1 MEGDLLVYG
10 AYGYTGSLITERAVA
25 DGLDPILAG
34 RSAERVEAAATERGC
49 DHRVFSLE
57 HPTVVERMVADVD
70 AVLNCAGPFEDTAEP
85 LIDACLRAGTDY
97 LDLAGNVDVLE
108 ATAARDAEATEAG
121 VAVVPGVGFD
131 VVPTDCLAAILHGL
145 LPDAEELTL
154 AIDGLGTFSPG
165 TVKSMLRGLD
175 RPGAVRRDGRVE
187 TVPVAYKRRTFEFPT
202 GERTAVTV
210 PWGDVSSAY
219 YSTGIPNIEVYAGV
233 PDRAADVMERTRRLV
248 PLLAAG
254 PVRRAAEAVAGR
266 VVSGPTAEERAGSE
280 THIWGEVVEADGTAA
295 RARMRTP
302 NTYDLTTATAVEAA
316 RRVLDGEAGDGFQT
330 PASAFGPEFA
340 EAFEGVEREI
350 LTEPEP
356 ERVAQ

>member
-10 AYGYTGSLITERAVA
+10 AYGYTGSLIAQRAVA

-34 RSAERVEAAATERGC
+34 RDAERVEAAATERGC

-57 HPTVVERMVADVD
+57 HPTVVERRVAGVD
-70 AVLNCAGPFEDTAEP
+70 AVCNCAGPFEDTAEP

-108 ATAARDAEATEAG
+108 ATAARDAEATDAG

-131 VVPTDCLAAILHGL
+131 VVPTDCLAATLHGL
-145 LPDAEELTL
+145 LPEAERLTL

-165 TVKSMLRGLD
+165 TAKSMLRGLD

-187 TVPVAYKRRTFEFPT
+187 TVPVAFKRRTFDFPT

-233 PDRAADVMERTRRLV
+233 PDRVAGAMERARRLV
-248 PLLAAG
+248 PALAAG

-266 VVSGPTAEERAGSE
+266 LVSGPTADERAQSE
-280 THIWGEVVEADGTAA
+280 THVWGEVVGEDGSVA

-302 NTYDLTTATAVEAA
+302 DTYDLTTATAVEAA
-316 RRVLDGEAGDGFQT
+316 RRVLGGAAGEGFQT
-330 PASAFGPEFA
+330 PASAFGPGFA
-340 EAFEGVEREI
+340 EAFEGVEREV
-350 LTEPEP
+350 LTRPEQ
-356 ERVAQ
+356 VAQ

>member
-10 AYGYTGSLITERAVA
+10 AYGYAGSLIAERAVA

-34 RSAERVEAAATERGC
+34 RDAERVEAAATERGC

-57 HPTVVERMVADVD
+57 HPAVVERRVAGAD
-70 AVLNCAGPFEDTAEP
+70 AVLNCAGPFADTAEP
-85 LIDACLRAGTDY
+85 LIDACLRTGTDY

-108 ATAARDAEATEAG
+108 ATAARDAAATDAG

-145 LPDAEELTL
+145 LSEATELTL
-154 AIDGLGTFSPG
+154 AIDGLGTVSPG

-187 TVPVAYKRRTFEFPT
+187 TVPAAYKRRTVDFPT

-210 PWGDVSSAY
+210 PWGDVSAAY
-219 YSTGIPNIEVYAGV
+219 YSTGIPNIEVYAAV
-233 PDRAADVMERTRRLV
+233 PDRVADAMVRGRRLV

-254 PVRRAAEAVAGR
+254 PVRRAAEAVAER
-266 VVSGPTAEERAGSE
+266 VVSGPTADERAQSE
-280 THIWGEVVEADGTAA
+280 AHIWGEVAAADGTVA

-302 NTYDLTTATAVEAA
+302 DTYDLTAATAVEAA
-316 RRVLDGEAGDGFQT
+316 RRVLAGAAGEGFQT

-340 EAFEGVEREI
+340 EAFEGVEREV
-350 LTEPEP
+350 LTRP
-356 ERVAQ
+356 ERVVQ